1 MGILPLT
8 VLRRLDATIAPTNDA
23 VLAKDADL
31 ERQVLQNQAIVL
43 ERVAGVPHTARVQPA
58 RVRHHLH
65 ALGRERDLPT
75 DPLAGHGRRLTVV
88 PNWDLLSPDAQGCR
102 AGIESNTGRS
112 TANEGALE

>member
-43 ERVAGVPHTARVQPA
+43 ERVAGVPHTATS
-58 RVRHHLH
+58 
-65 ALGRERDLPT
+65 PT
-75 DPLAGHGRRLTVV
+75 SSS
-88 PNWDLLSPDAQGCR
+88 SPPSSRIGP
-102 AGIESNTGRS
+102 
-112 TANEGALE
+112 